1 MRISWLGHACFMV
14 EHDGYRVVIDPLC
27 DVPGCRNTSAEA
39 EEVLCSHDHFDHNY
53 RKGVTLQLGKD
64 SPFTVETVKTFHD
77 DKSGT
82 LRGDN
87 TIHILRA
94 GGMKLVHLGDLGHPL
109 SDAQTESLRGC
120 DVLLIPVGGT
130 YTVDAQGAKEIIET
144 VKPQCVV
151 PMHVKTRRCP
161 YPIAPMSDFLAVM
174 GAQDAKAHDVVELEK
189 GNLPQGVLLM
199 QPMADEL

>member
-53 RKGVTLQLGKD
+53 RKGVALQLSKD

-77 DKSGT
+77 EQRGA

-109 SDAQTESLRGC
+109 SGAQAESLRGC

-130 YTVDAQGAKEIIET
+130 YTVDGDTAAEI
-144 VKPQCVV
+144 VKSLQPRVTI
-151 PMHVKTRRCP
+151 PMHYRGDSFGFDNINTLEP
-161 YPIAPMSDFLAVM
+161 FLAHFTPEEVHF
-174 GAQDAKAHDVVELEK
+174 ADSSSVELTADT
-189 GNLPQGVLLM
+189 PCGVIVLAF
-199 QPMADEL
+199 PV